1 MNEVEKQFNIWLSN
15 NMEAKLEDIISRGGY
30 ASGITYNPYLDE
42 YNTWGDTSLTK
53 SNITN
58 IKQELPHSTIDW
70 MIETLFNRFV
80 ENMGL
85 DPDKDREDFL
95 HLNSIITF
103 YNIEPKNW
111 NNISKNYL

>member
-1 MNEVEKQFNIWLSN
+1 MNEVEKQFNIWLSD
-15 NMEAKLEDIISRGGY
+15 NMGAKLEDIISRGGY
-30 ASGITYNPYLDE
+30 ASGITYNPYLDKH
-42 YNTWGDTSLTK
+42 DDFFDIQDQFK
-53 SNITN
+53 QTN
-58 IKQELPHSTIDW
+58 PELPHSTIDW